1 MISRRTFV
9 AATSLAL
16 ISNRAA
22 VATSPDRIAQGREFL
37 AGLFDSELGLLPEFR
52 GAKIYWLSHDN
63 YLAAKVLEKSHPKV
77 SSTIMETIQHEEL
90 GQSDGKTEM
99 LFGESKTILPFRQY
113 DLSVVRKVG
122 DKTIRTEVATER
134 LMKDWERYVDLLF
147 LAAIAKGKYPAAK
160 QHWDEAMKKW
170 DGQGFADPA
179 TTSQKS
185 YSTYKLA
192 LAVISACRLGCDAE
206 LPQVLIDRLTSLQAD
221 SGGWITNYES
231 NGTPQGF
238 ANVETSCLAII
249 ALESQAKTP
258 KPATK

>member
-1 MISRRTFV
+1 MISRRTFLAATGIALVSNRV
-9 AATSLAL
+9 AAAPLS
-16 ISNRAA
+16 
-22 VATSPDRIAQGREFL
+22 DRITHGREFL
-37 AGLFDSELGLLPEFR
+37 AGLFDAELGLLPEFR
-52 GAKIYWLSHDN
+52 GAKTYWLSHDN
-63 YLAAKVLEKSHPKV
+63 YLAAKVLEKSHPKL
-77 SSTIMETIQHEEL
+77 SSTIMETIKREGL

-99 LFGESKTILPFRQY
+99 LFGESRTILPFRQY

-147 LAAIAKGKYPAAK
+147 LAAIAKGKDPAAK

-170 DGQGFADPA
+170 DGQGFSDPA
-179 TTSQKS
+179 TSSQKS

-192 LAVISACRLGCDAE
+192 LAVISAKRLVRDAE
-206 LPQVLIDRLTSLQAD
+206 LPQALIDRLKSLQTD

-249 ALESQAKTP
+249 AFESLAKTP
-258 KPATK
+258 KPVAK